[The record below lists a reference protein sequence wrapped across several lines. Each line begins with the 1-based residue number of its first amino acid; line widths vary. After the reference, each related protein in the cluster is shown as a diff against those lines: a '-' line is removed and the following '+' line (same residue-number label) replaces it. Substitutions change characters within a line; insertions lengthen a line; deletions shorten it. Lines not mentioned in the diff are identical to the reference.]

1 MTRPVVLW
9 PTLILI
15 GTFLTLVTVLIG
27 NWMGGYGF
35 PLAWK
40 TGGCPPPGIAIST
53 SCLLAI
59 AYDWLGF
66 GLDILFYTAIG
77 YGLLLAYAKYRSRGE
92 EVERSHSDRLSQRN
106 PQ

>member
-15 GTFLTLVTVLIG
+15 VTFLTLVTILIG
-27 NWMGGYGF
+27 NWIGGYGF
-35 PLAWK
+35 PLARK
-40 TGGCPPPGIAIST
+40 TRGCPPPGIAIST

-66 GLDILFYTAIG
+66 GPDILFYTTIG
-77 YGLLLAYAKYRSRGE
+77 YGLLLAYAKYRSRE
-92 EVERSHSDRLSQRN
+92 EKVEGSHKERMFAR
-106 PQ
+106 